1 MPGNS
6 TELLGSDRDG
16 VVADADGDGVVIADG
31 DGVVVA
37 DANGDEVAVAD
48 ANGDVLVTAVVG
60 DRGF

>member
-1 MPGNS
+1 M
-6 TELLGSDRDG
+6 

-31 DGVVVA
+31 EGVVA
-37 DANGDEVAVAD
+37 DANGEGVVVTD